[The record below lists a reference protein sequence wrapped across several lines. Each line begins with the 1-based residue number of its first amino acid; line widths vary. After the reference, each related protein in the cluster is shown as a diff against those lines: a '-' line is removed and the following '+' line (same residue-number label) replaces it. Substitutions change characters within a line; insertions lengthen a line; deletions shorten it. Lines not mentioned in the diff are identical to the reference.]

1 MEGSVVVVV
10 LVVDL
15 LQLKFKEYQFKVC
28 GNHRSLE
35 HDSHVWSSHESA
47 NSEEIMRFVLWSMWW
62 DSIFQWQ
69 IEGLTVQICVRAAR
83 GHIDKFNYILV

>member
-1 MEGSVVVVV
+1 M
-10 LVVDL
+10 
-15 LQLKFKEYQFKVC
+15 
-28 GNHRSLE
+28 SLE

-69 IEGLTVQICVRAAR
+69 IEGLTVQISS
-83 GHIDKFNYILV
+83 GPPGDILINSTTF